1 MAKSITRWNNSSG
14 PLLVNAFD
22 TAIQPYVAAGD
33 TDGVATTIYGPT
45 ETIPENQ
52 YEVQRTWTTTELA
65 QNWLDTVVAP
75 TAAQVGATELYQAVI
90 A

>member
-14 PLLVNAFD
+14 PLLISAFD
-22 TAIQPYVAAGD
+22 SAIQPYVAAGD
-33 TDGVATTIYGPT
+33 TDGVVTIIYGPT
-45 ETIPENQ
+45 DTIPENQ

-65 QNWLDTVVAP
+65 QNWLDNVVVP

>member
-1 MAKSITRWNNSSG
+1 MAKSITRWNVSSG
-14 PLLVNAFD
+14 PLLVYAFES
-22 TAIQPYVAAGD
+22 AIQPYVAAGD
-33 TDGVATTIYGPT
+33 TDGVTTIIYGPT

-52 YEVQRTWTTTELA
+52 YEVQRTWTTVELA
-65 QNWLDTVVAP
+65 QNWLDTVVTP